1 MIKGRMLQGCRA
13 IAETVAL
20 CRPKVI
26 SAYPITPQTLIVE
39 ELASLV
45 ADGVLDTEFINVE
58 GEHSAASLVLGA
70 SATGVRV
77 FTATSSQG
85 LLLMSEVVF
94 NIAGMRLPVVMV
106 NANRSV
112 SAPLNIWTDQQDS
125 MIVRDSGWLQ
135 FYAENN
141 QEACDLIIQAYR
153 IAEDHR
159 LMLPVMVCVDG
170 FVLPHAFEVV
180 ELPSQKEV
188 DDFLPPYQPIYKLDP
203 DNPLTMGAYAEP
215 DKYMETRYMLQRAQ
229 EASIP
234 IVEEVAAEFR
244 QRFGRSSGGLFE
256 KYHVD
261 DASTV
266 VVAMGSMAGTI
277 KDIVDEMR
285 ANGQKVGELR
295 LITYRPF
302 PKEALYEALKNAQNI
317 VVIEKAISLG
327 SSAPVSTEL
336 RAVFHAR
343 PASPR
348 ISGFVIGLGGRD
360 VTIDDLKSAIEK
372 GQREL
377 VDVEF
382 VGLRTDLELEGI
394 NAYTRSQRS
403 SSR

>member
-1 MIKGRMLQGCRA
+1 MLKGRMIQGCRA
-13 IAETVAL
+13 IAETVTL

-39 ELASLV
+39 ELATIV
-45 ADGVLDTEFINVE
+45 ADGGLDTEFINVE

-70 SATGVRV
+70 CATGVRV

-85 LLLMSEVVF
+85 LLLMGEVVF

-125 MIVRDSGWLQ
+125 MIMRDSGWLQ

-141 QEACDLIIQAYR
+141 QEACDLILQAYR

-159 LMLPVMVCVDG
+159 VMLPVMVCVDG

-180 ELPSQKEV
+180 DLPSQQEV
-188 DDFLPPYQPIYKLDP
+188 DAFLPPYKPIYMLDT

-215 DKYMETRYMLQRAQ
+215 DKYMEARYMIQHAM
-229 EASIP
+229 EASIT
-234 IVEEVAAEFR
+234 IVEEVAAEFKR
-244 QRFGRSSGGLFE
+244 RFGRASGGLFD
-256 KYHVD
+256 KYKVD

-266 VVAMGSMAGTI
+266 VIAMGSMAGTI
-277 KDIVDEMR
+277 KDIVDELR
-285 ANGQKVGELR
+285 AKGQKIGELR
-295 LITYRPF
+295 LITYRPL
-302 PKEALYEALKNAQNI
+302 PKEALYETLKNAQNI

-327 SSAPVSTEL
+327 ASAPIATEL
-336 RAVFHAR
+336 RSVFHGR
-343 PASPR
+343 PANPK

-360 VTIDDLKSAIEK
+360 VTVDDLKVAIEK
-372 GQREL
+372 GQQKL
-377 VDVEF
+377 TDAEF
-382 VGLRTDLELEGI
+382 IGLREDLELEGI
-394 NAYTRSQRS
+394 NA
-403 SSR
+403 